1 MESLMRDVIVVL
13 IILANNPIT
22 SLESSSIFTSVLL
35 SQVVVRISGFKV
47 QVYSVCPLVPRCH
60 NMPTLLEM
68 EFSGSKTKIL
78 AV

>member
-1 MESLMRDVIVVL
+1 MRDVIVVL

-60 NMPTLLEM
+60 CHNMPTLLEM